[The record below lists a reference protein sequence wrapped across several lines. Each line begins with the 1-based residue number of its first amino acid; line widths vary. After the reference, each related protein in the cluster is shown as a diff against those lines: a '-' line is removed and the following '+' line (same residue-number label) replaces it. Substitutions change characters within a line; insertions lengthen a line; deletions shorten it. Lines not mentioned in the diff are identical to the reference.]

1 MLKLKTMIELF
12 KKSRLEKKEKLNE
25 RRVAEKVSE
34 AGLDD
39 FVRYLHSPW
48 RIIWSNLLA
57 GIFRGLG
64 FIIGATVVLAISVY
78 VLVQILG
85 NLPWVGEYFAN
96 IGEFV
101 NDIQDSAATLK
112 GLGK

>member
-1 MLKLKTMIELF
+1 MIEMF
-12 KKSRLEKKEKLNE
+12 KKSRLEKREKLNE

-85 NLPWVGEYFAN
+85 NIPVVGEFFQEVGGFIQN
-96 IGEFV
+96 IQE
-101 NDIQDSAATLK
+101 SAATLK
-112 GLGK
+112 GLGR